1 MKLLRGLA
9 YLPLALV
16 HLAGAVLGCLVFLID
31 ARYARRLRTNLRMS
45 AVAATH
51 SAYLRLL
58 IANIS
63 ASGKSL
69 VEAPLIWGRSLPAA
83 LKLIRKVEGWEF
95 VEQAHALGKGLIIL
109 TPHLGCF
116 EIAGLYCGSRFPFT
130 LLYRPPRV
138 AWLAPLMQ
146 AGRERGE
153 NRLASTDFAGVKKL
167 LAALHRGEAIGA
179 LPDQVPSQGEGVWTN
194 FFGRPAYSM
203 TLISRLQQKTGAAVI
218 FLYAQR
224 LSWGRGYIIRCLPAL
239 NLESDT
245 LKATAQIN
253 TAVENIVRHC
263 PEQYMWS
270 YNRYK
275 APRGVARPD

>member
-9 YLPLALV
+9 YLPLVLV
-16 HLAGAVLGCLVFLID
+16 HGAGAVLGWLVYLAD
-31 ARYARRLRTNLRMS
+31 ARYAQRLRTNLRIS
-45 AVAATH
+45 GLAHTPL
-51 SAYLRLL
+51 AYLRLL
-58 IANIS
+58 LANIS

-69 VEAPLIWGRSLPAA
+69 VEAPLIWSRSLPAT
-83 LKLIRKVEGWEF
+83 LKLIRKVEGWEYI
-95 VEQAHALGKGLIIL
+95 EQARAAGKGTIIL

-130 LLYRPPRV
+130 LLFRPPRV
-138 AWLAPLMQ
+138 GWLAPIMQ
-146 AGRERGE
+146 AGRERGQ

-179 LPDQVPSQGEGVWTN
+179 LPDQVPSQGEGVWAD
-194 FFGRPAYSM
+194 FFGQPAYSM

-218 FLYAQR
+218 FLYARR
-224 LSWGRGYIIRCLPAL
+224 LSWGRGYIIHCMPAL
-239 NLESDT
+239 DLDSDT
-245 LKATAQIN
+245 LRATAQIN
-253 TAVENIVRHC
+253 AAVEQIVRLC

-275 APRGVARPD
+275 APRDVARPD